1 MMAGGSGLGGT
12 ISNQVGCRHL
22 GLGHV
27 LKNKILLG

>member
-1 MMAGGSGLGGT
+1 MVGGSGLGGT

-22 GLGHV
+22 DLGHV